1 RVLREWVRAQGI
13 ATFYDAGEGV
23 CHQIMV
29 EEGYCEPGTVI
40 VGSDSH
46 SNSYGAVGAF
56 GAGMGATD
64 IAVALALG
72 RTWLRVPES
81 IKVTF
86 TGTLRKGIT
95 MKDAIMRVVREIGT
109 DGAHYA
115 CVEFHGVCDLPQG
128 DRITL
133 AGMTTE
139 MGAKAGLVVGTPEA
153 PDWLF
158 PARGATYGDEVTIDV
173 PTRERGGGDWGLRVR
188 SVARAH
194 RRRAGGQRDLSL
206 DGEPQLQRPHGLA
219 GRRDLHRVAVRRG
232 RRRAHRRH
240 RRPASLPG
248 GVGRRARLARR
259 APPRGAAG
267 SRRGVGA
274 LGRPLPRAR
283 PCRRPQRTGRGDRRF
298 DATRLGL

>member
-1 RVLREWVRAQGI
+1 MPARCPWISSTTCCGSGSLPKTIAELILSRQSGRDVRAGDLVIVPISRVMVHDSVIDAVMTGLNELGKTSVWDTTKVGVFVDHAAPAPTPVVADSHRLLREWARAQKI
-13 ATFYDAGEGV
+13 PTFYDAGEGV

-64 IAVALALG
+64 IAVALGLG

-81 IKVTF
+81 IKVEL
-86 TGTLRKGIT
+86 TGKLRRGIT

-109 DGAHYA
+109 DGARYA
-115 CVEFHGVCDLPQG
+115 CVEFHGAGGLPQG

-139 MGAKAGLVVGTPEA
+139 MGAKAGIVVATPEA

-158 PARGATYGDEVTIDV
+158 PDRAATYANEVTV
-173 PTRERGGGDWGLRVR
+173 
-188 SVARAH
+188 
-194 RRRAGGQRDLSL
+194 DLSTL
-206 DGEPQLQRPHGLA
+206 EPQI
-219 GRRDLHRVAVRRG
+219 
-232 RRRAHRRH
+232 
-240 RRPASLPG
+240 
-248 GVGRRARLARR
+248 
-259 APPRGAAG
+259 
-267 SRRGVGA
+267 
-274 LGRPLPRAR
+274 
-283 PCRRPQRTGRGDRRF
+283 
-298 DATRLGL
+298 